1 MTDAVI
7 NLSHG
12 GGGVETQQLIQT
24 LFYRYFDNDLL
35 RQAED
40 AAVFEASGSLAFTT
54 DSFTVSP
61 LFFKGGDIGKLA
73 VAGTVNDLAM
83 MAAKPLYLSC
93 AFIIEEGL
101 PWKTLERLVQS
112 MALEL
117 KKTGAKVVCGDTKVV
132 PKGAVD
138 QIFMNTSGIGQLA
151 LPAANAPSAHGL
163 QSGDVIIVSQ
173 DIGRHGAVILAE
185 RETLQLQTPIESDCT
200 SVWPAVA
207 ALLEAGIPLH
217 ALRDA
222 TRGGLAAVLN
232 EWAQASAVSIE
243 VQEAQLPISESVQG
257 ICELLG
263 FEAYDFA
270 NEGTFVLSVPAD
282 VADTVLAI
290 LHQFD
295 FCEQAAIIGEVLE
308 FQPYPKGTTGLVIL
322 TSAWGAQ
329 RVLDPPQGEL
339 LPRIC

>member
-1 MTDAVI
+1 MRGNI
-7 NLSHG
+7 SLSHG
-12 GGGVETQQLIQT
+12 GGGVETQQLIQQ
-24 LFYRYFDNDLL
+24 LFYAHFDNALL

-40 AAVFEASGSLAFTT
+40 AAVFEANGALAFTT

-61 LFFKGGDIGKLA
+61 IFFKGGDIGKLA

-93 AFIIEEGL
+93 AFMIEEGL
-101 PWKTLERLVQS
+101 PFQSLERIVSS

-138 QIFMNTSGIGQLA
+138 QLFINTSGIGELLSDQIR
-151 LPAANAPSAHGL
+151 PSAQGV
-163 QSGDVIIVSQ
+163 QPGDVILVSG

-185 RETLQLQTPIESDCT
+185 RETLQLQAPIESDCT

-232 EWAQASAVSIE
+232 EWAQASAVSID

-263 FEAYDFA
+263 FEAFDFA
-270 NEGTFVLSVPAD
+270 NEGTFVLSVPAE
-282 VADTVLAI
+282 VADEALAI
-290 LHQFD
+290 LHQFA
-295 FCEQAAIIGEVLE
+295 FCENAAMIGEVVE

-322 TSAWGAQ
+322 TSPWGAQ
-329 RVLDPPQGEL
+329 RVLEPPQGEL

>member
-1 MTDAVI
+1 MSQGNI
-7 NLSHG
+7 SLSHG

-35 RQAED
+35 KQAED
-40 AAVFEASGSLAFTT
+40 AAVFETSGALAFTT
-54 DSFTVSP
+54 DSFTVTP

-83 MAAKPLYLSC
+83 MAAQPLYLSC
-93 AFIIEEGL
+93 AFMIEEGL

-112 MALEL
+112 MAQEL

-138 QIFMNTSGIGQLA
+138 QVFINTSGIGQLA
-151 LPAANAPSAHGL
+151 LPTQTAPTAHGL
-163 QSGDVIIVSQ
+163 QAGDVIIVSQ

-200 SVWPAVA
+200 SVWPAVE
-207 ALLEAGIPLH
+207 ALLDAGVPLH

-232 EWAQASAVSIE
+232 EWAQASAVSID
-243 VQEAQLPISESVQG
+243 VQEAQVPISESVQG

-270 NEGTFVLSVPAD
+270 NEGTFVLSVPASAASD
-282 VADTVLAI
+282 ALAI

-295 FCEQAAIIGEVLE
+295 FCENAAVIGEVLE
-308 FQPYPKGTTGLVIL
+308 FQPGLVIL
-322 TSAWGAQ
+322 SSAWGAQ
-329 RVLDPPQGEL
+329 RVLELPQGEL